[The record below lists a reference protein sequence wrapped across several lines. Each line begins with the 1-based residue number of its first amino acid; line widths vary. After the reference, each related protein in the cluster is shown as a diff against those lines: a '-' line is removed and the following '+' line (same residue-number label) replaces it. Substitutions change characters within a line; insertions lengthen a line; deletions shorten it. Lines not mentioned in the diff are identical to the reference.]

1 MRFFCVYCA
10 ANKNQLGNVRE
21 AGAPTQT
28 QISHQELANSMLYYL
43 ALMTEARIRR
53 FEVLIANI

>member
-1 MRFFCVYCA
+1 MRLFCVYCA

-28 QISHQELANSMLYYL
+28 QFSAEISEQHAILLGINDGS
-43 ALMTEARIRR
+43 
-53 FEVLIANI
+53 